1 MINPLSDS
9 IRAGSWG
16 NAGIKTLT
24 FLAAAGNALQNG
36 TNDLIVIPAGTR
48 IIDWAWHLKT
58 KSSEASGTID
68 AGLVAVDGSGYL
80 DLANSVADDPDFLA
94 DALAT
99 GSGATDGTLT
109 RKGSGATCPAR
120 SPLLLERDAYL
131 RLTNNTAAATG
142 LVLELELHYEFVGN
156 K

>member
-1 MINPLSDS
+1 MIDPKADNL
-9 IRAGSWG
+9 RAGTWG
-16 NAGIKTLT
+16 NAGIKTLV
-24 FLAAAGNALQNG
+24 FRAASGNAAENG

-58 KSSEASGTID
+58 KSSVSSGTID
-68 AGLVAVDGSGYL
+68 AGFVAVDGSGYL
-80 DLANSVADDPDFLA
+80 DVANSVADDADFLA
-94 DALAT
+94 DALVT
-99 GSGATDGTLT
+99 GSGGTDGTFT

-120 SPLLLERDAYL
+120 SPLLIEKDAYL
-131 RLTNNTAAATG
+131 RITNNSAAATA